1 MGNIEIIGLS
11 GMPEFNTSHNL
22 SEMIFEA
29 ALSSA
34 GGIQS
39 GDVIVVTQK
48 VVSKVEGMVRD
59 LLDIEPTS
67 EAEELAAKL
76 GKDPRLGLLILEQS
90 TEIVR
95 TDFERGVLITESIHG
110 FICANAGIDSSNV
123 EGETKVALLPKD
135 SDASARKIVND
146 IKRITNVES
155 LGVVISDTFGR
166 PWRDGHVNFA
176 IGCAGMSPF
185 IDYKDTIDAVGQVLK
200 VTTICIADELA
211 AASELAT
218 GKSLNIPVVVIRGSE
233 FNPENS
239 EYESLLRPKE
249 NDLFR

>member
-59 LLDIEPTS
+59 LLDIEPTL

-76 GKDPRLGLLILEQS
+76 GKDPRLVQLILEQS

-95 TDFERGVLITESIHG
+95 TDFERGVLIMESIHG

>member
-76 GKDPRLGLLILEQS
+76 GKDPRLVQLILEQS

-239 EYESLLRPKE
+239 EYESLLRRKE

>member
-76 GKDPRLGLLILEQS
+76 GKDPRLVQLILEQS

-185 IDYKDTIDAVGQVLK
+185 IDYKDTIDAVGQVLI

>member
-76 GKDPRLGLLILEQS
+76 GKDPRLVQLILEQS

-123 EGETKVALLPKD
+123 EGETKGALLPKD

>member
-34 GGIQS
+34 GGIRS

-76 GKDPRLGLLILEQS
+76 GKDPRLVQLILEQS

>member
-76 GKDPRLGLLILEQS
+76 GKDPRLVQLILEQS

-233 FNPENS
+233 FNRENS

>member
-76 GKDPRLGLLILEQS
+76 GKDPRLVQLILEQS

-155 LGVVISDTFGR
+155 LGVVIPIR
-166 PWRDGHVNFA
+166 L
-176 IGCAGMSPF
+176 
-185 IDYKDTIDAVGQVLK
+185 DAPGGT
-200 VTTICIADELA
+200 VT
-211 AASELAT
+211 
-218 GKSLNIPVVVIRGSE
+218 
-233 FNPENS
+233 
-239 EYESLLRPKE
+239 
-249 NDLFR
+249 

>member
-1 MGNIEIIGLS
+1 MCNIETIGLS

-76 GKDPRLGLLILEQS
+76 GKDPRLVQLILEQS

>member
-76 GKDPRLGLLILEQS
+76 GKDPRLVQLILEQS
-90 TEIVR
+90 TQIVR

>member
-76 GKDPRLGLLILEQS
+76 GKDPRLVQLILEQS

-146 IKRITNVES
+146 IKRITNVDS

>member
-76 GKDPRLGLLILEQS
+76 GKDPRLVQLILEQS

-146 IKRITNVES
+146 IKRVTNVES

>member
-76 GKDPRLGLLILEQS
+76 GKDTRLVQLILEQS

>member
-76 GKDPRLGLLILEQS
+76 GKDPRLVQMILEQS

>member
-1 MGNIEIIGLS
+1 M
-11 GMPEFNTSHNL
+11 
-22 SEMIFEA
+22 
-29 ALSSA
+29 
-34 GGIQS
+34 
-39 GDVIVVTQK
+39 
-48 VVSKVEGMVRD
+48 
-59 LLDIEPTS
+59 
-67 EAEELAAKL
+67 
-76 GKDPRLGLLILEQS
+76 
-90 TEIVR
+90 
-95 TDFERGVLITESIHG
+95 
-110 FICANAGIDSSNV
+110 
-123 EGETKVALLPKD
+123 
-135 SDASARKIVND
+135 
-146 IKRITNVES
+146 
-155 LGVVISDTFGR
+155 
-166 PWRDGHVNFA
+166 NFA

>member
-76 GKDPRLGLLILEQS
+76 GKDPRLVQLILEQS

-110 FICANAGIDSSNV
+110 FICANAGIDSSYV
-123 EGETKVALLPKD
+123 EAETKVALLPKD

-155 LGVVISDTFGR
+155 LGFVISDTFGR

>member
-76 GKDPRLGLLILEQS
+76 GKDPRLVQLILEQS

-155 LGVVISDTFGR
+155 LGGVISDTFGR

>member
-67 EAEELAAKL
+67 EAEELADKL
-76 GKDPRLGLLILEQS
+76 GKDPRLVQLILEQS

>member
-1 MGNIEIIGLS
+1 MSNIEIIGLT
-11 GMPEFNTSHNL
+11 GLPEFDTSHNL
-22 SEMIFEA
+22 SEMIVEA
-29 ALSSA
+29 AFSSA
-34 GGIQS
+34 GGIKS

-59 LLDIEPTS
+59 LLDIDPTPK
-67 EAEELAAKL
+67 AQKLATKL
-76 GKDPRLGLLILEQS
+76 GKDPRLVQLILEQS

-110 FICANAGIDSSNV
+110 FICANAGIDSSNI
-123 EGETKVALLPKD
+123 EGDTSVALLPKD
-135 SDASARKIVND
+135 SDASARKILND
-146 IKRITNVES
+146 IRRLAQVQS
-155 LGVVISDTFGR
+155 LGVIISDTFGR

-176 IGCAGMSPF
+176 IGCAGMSPY

-218 GKSLNIPVVVIRGSE
+218 GKSLNIPVVIIRGSD
-233 FNPENS
+233 FNPENE

>member
-76 GKDPRLGLLILEQS
+76 GKDPRLVQLILEQS

>member
-76 GKDPRLGLLILEQS
+76 GKDPRLVQLILEQS

-110 FICANAGIDSSNV
+110 FICANAGIYSSNV

>member
-59 LLDIEPTS
+59 LLDIEPSS

-76 GKDPRLGLLILEQS
+76 GKDPRLVQLILEQS

-123 EGETKVALLPKD
+123 EGETKVALLPKV